1 MQKDIDILEV
11 LRHHDKL
18 PAILRNMDNEIR
30 TIWQIIARAEDEID
44 KLRKENKELKKQ
56 LKKFDDFQ
64 NAVIETAG
72 GEDQVEDFKFFAP
85 DMKNPDELLKAATQ
99 MLNGKGEELR
109 EC

>member
-18 PAILRNMDNEIR
+18 SQSIRIIENELETLRQNIP
-30 TIWQIIARAEDEID
+30 RAADEIER
-44 KLRKENKELKKQ
+44 LREENKELKKQ

-72 GEDQVEDFKFFAP
+72 GADQVEDYKFFAP

-99 MLNGKGEELR
+99 MLNGEGKELR
-109 EC
+109 KC